1 MAPELR
7 KTGIGVV
14 GDVPWGTHLCH
25 FYDTKE
31 DLVDILIPYF
41 KAGLENNEFC
51 MWVVSDPLGEEE
63 ARKAFRQAVREADR
77 YLSAGHI
84 EIVQHTRF
92 PASQQTSQSSQ
103 IEIVPH
109 TEWYLKGGAFVAER
123 VIKGWNEKLAAA
135 LAGGYDGMRA
145 NGNEAW
151 LTDENRKDFFHYEK
165 TLDEELDGQRMIV
178 LCSYPLSGSSAGE
191 IFDVAQTHQLAV
203 LRRRGNWEVVETP
216 ELREAK
222 AEVNRLNKELEQRVI
237 ERTSE
242 LAATN
247 EALQREIGRRRQAE
261 DGIRLII
268 DTIPVMAW
276 SLTPDGV
283 VDFLNQRWMDYT
295 GLSLEQYV
303 ADPTGPIHPEDIPR
317 VIEEWRA
324 RMARGEGYDEEMR
337 LRRADGEY
345 RWFLVR
351 TAPLRDES
359 GKVIKWFG
367 VSIDIEDRK
376 RAGEALRQ
384 SQQLL
389 QQVLATLPV
398 GVMLTDQAGDIVL
411 ANTASKRIS
420 GDFPV
425 SGRQRWAHAKA
436 FWHDSGKRIA
446 PTAWASVRA
455 LSEGQT
461 SLKELIDIETYDG
474 QQKTIEN
481 SAAPIR
487 NADELIVGAVIV
499 NEDVTERVQ
508 AEEQLKATTEQLRA
522 LSARMQSAREEESTR
537 IARELHDQLGGAL
550 TSLRWDLEEFDDLV
564 PQAADSG
571 QLAVL
576 RQKIEAMMA
585 LTDTTLD
592 TVRRLS
598 SELRP
603 MALDELGLV
612 EAIEWQVLQF
622 ENRTGVSVQYE
633 CSVEKIDL
641 NGEQSTA
648 VFRILQEAL
657 TNILRHAQATKVAI
671 TVKQDD
677 GEFFLT
683 VEDNGEGITEK
694 EESDAHSLGLLGMR
708 ERAHLIGAKID
719 ITGMEG
725 KGTLVVLRVPILRA

>member
-14 GDVPWGTHLCH
+14 GDMPWGTHLCH
-25 FYDTKE
+25 FYETKE
-31 DLVDILIPYF
+31 DLLDILIPYF
-41 KAGLENNEFC
+41 SAGLENNEFC
-51 MWVVSDPLGEEE
+51 MWVVSEPLSQEE

-84 EIVQHTRF
+84 EIAQHALF
-92 PASQQTSQSSQ
+92 PASQQTSPSTQ

-109 TEWYLKGGAFVAER
+109 AEWYLKGGAFVAER

-135 LAGGYDGMRA
+135 LAEGYDGMRA

-151 LTDENRKDFFHYEK
+151 LTDENRKDFFHYER
-165 TLDEELDGQRMIV
+165 TLDEELAGQRMIV

-222 AEVNRLNKELEQRVI
+222 AEVNRLNKELEQRVV

-247 EALQREIGRRRQAE
+247 EALQREIARRRQAE

-276 SLTPDGV
+276 SLTPDGI
-283 VDFLNQRWMDYT
+283 VDFLNQRWLDYA
-295 GLSLEQYV
+295 GLSFEQYV
-303 ADPTGPIHPEDIPR
+303 ADPSGPVHPSDFPR
-317 VIEEWRA
+317 ALEYGRA
-324 RMARGEGYDEEMR
+324 QMALGEGYDDEVR

-376 RAGEALRQ
+376 RAEEALRQ

-389 QQVLATLPV
+389 QLVLATLPV
-398 GVMLTDQAGDIVL
+398 GVSVTDRAGEIVL
-411 ANTASKRIS
+411 VNTASKRIW
-420 GDFPV
+420 GDIIV
-425 SGRQRWAHAKA
+425 SGRQRWAHTKG
-436 FWHDSGKRIA
+436 FWHGSGKRIA

-481 SAAPIR
+481 SVAPIR

-508 AEEQLKATTEQLRA
+508 AEEQLKATTEHLRA

-550 TSLRWDLEEFDDLV
+550 TSLRWDLEEFGDLV

-603 MALDELGLV
+603 MILDELGLV
-612 EAIEWQVLQF
+612 EAFEWQALQF
-622 ENRTGVSVQYE
+622 EHRTGTTVQFE

-671 TVKQDD
+671 MVKQDD

-683 VEDNGEGITEK
+683 VEDNGKGITEK
-694 EESDAHSLGLLGMR
+694 EQSDAHSLGLLGMR

-725 KGTLVVLRVPILRA
+725 KGTLVSVRIPMSIP